1 MNSVDQL
8 VVKSSFFV
16 RFGGI
21 VGSKYLITEPAEQEP
36 GLIELR
42 GLYHGLP
49 PAVLPPGSV
58 GEDAA
63 ILKLANEARTPA
75 GPQGN
80 NIGLVGG

>member
-1 MNSVDQL
+1 VNSVDQF
-8 VVKSSFFV
+8 VVKSSFLV

-36 GLIELR
+36 DLIELR
-42 GLYHGLP
+42 GLYHG

-63 ILKLANEARTPA
+63 ILKLANETRTPA
-75 GPQGN
+75 VPQGS